1 MKLNKNI
8 LFFYLLL
15 TLFVLMAPFLGSV
28 NISLGNLLDFDSV
41 DFRIFSTLRLPRVL
55 LCFAA
60 GASLALLG
68 VIYQMLFHNNL
79 AEPYVLGVS
88 TASTLGIFLFES
100 GVMRLEGLSK
110 YQPLAGIVTAVLY
123 VILLMRLSKKVLR
136 SPERVILFGMGAN
149 FFLSSVLFLL
159 VSYFQLSVGSN
170 SLRWL
175 FGQVPWLD
183 LSTALFILILSV
195 VVMAYLI
202 HQHRKVDILSLGD
215 GVAKSMGVDPQG
227 TRQNLLFVS
236 SVLLG
241 IIASSIGTVGFVGLV
256 APHAVRLW
264 LKPTQTK
271 YLFIHTLFLGG
282 AFLVFSDAISRSIL
296 PPLEFPVGV
305 ITTFLG
311 GPVFLYLLWKR

>member
-1 MKLNKNI
+1 MKVNKTT
-8 LFFYLLL
+8 FFYLLL
-15 TLFVLMAPFLGSV
+15 TLFVLIAPFLGAV
-28 NISLGNLLDFDSV
+28 KISLVQLFDINSV
-41 DFRIFSTLRLPRVL
+41 DFRIFSTLRLPRIL
-55 LCFAA
+55 LCFSA

-68 VIYQMLFHNNL
+68 VIYQLLFHNSL

-100 GVMRLEGLSK
+100 GMAHVTGFSK
-110 YQPLAGIVTAVLY
+110 YQPLAGILVAVLY
-123 VILLMRLSKKVLR
+123 VVILMRLSKKVLR

-183 LSTALFILILSV
+183 LPTALTVLGLSV
-195 VVMAYLI
+195 LLMFYLI
-202 HQHRKVDILSLGD
+202 RQHRKVDVLSLGD
-215 GVAKSMGVDPQG
+215 GVAKSMGVDPQA
-227 TRQNLLFVS
+227 TRRNLLFVS

-241 IIASSIGTVGFVGLV
+241 MIASSIGTVGFVGLV

-282 AFLVFSDAISRSIL
+282 AFLVFSDAISRSLL
-296 PPLEFPVGV
+296 PPIEFPVGV

>member
-1 MKLNKNI
+1 MKPSKNI
-8 LFFYLLL
+8 FLFYVLIA
-15 TLFVLMAPFLGSV
+15 LFVLVAPFIGSV
-28 NISLGNLLDFDSV
+28 KLSFSELMHLESIDFK
-41 DFRIFSTLRLPRVL
+41 IFSSLRLPRVL
-55 LCFAA
+55 LCFSA

-88 TASTLGIFLFES
+88 TASTLGIFLFENF
-100 GVMRLEGLSK
+100 MMK
-110 YQPLAGIVTAVLY
+110 YAGMSRFQPLAGIFTSMVY
-123 VILLMRLSKKVLR
+123 VVILMRLSKKVLR

-159 VSYFQLSVGSN
+159 VSYFQYSVGSN

-183 LSTALFILILSV
+183 MTTAMSILLISV
-195 VVMAYLI
+195 LLMFSLI
-202 HQHRKVDILSLGD
+202 RKHRQIDILSLGD
-215 GVAKSMGVDPQG
+215 GVAKSMGVDPQN
-227 TRQNLLFVS
+227 TRRNLLFIS

-241 IIASSIGTVGFVGLV
+241 LIASSIGTVGFVGLV

-264 LKPTQTK
+264 LKPNQTK
-271 YLFIHTLFLGG
+271 SLFIHTLFLGG
-282 AFLVFSDAISRSIL
+282 AFLVFSDAVSRSIM
-296 PPLEFPVGV
+296 PPVEFPVGV

>member
-1 MKLNKNI
+1 MKVNKTT
-8 LFFYLLL
+8 FFYLLL
-15 TLFVLMAPFLGSV
+15 TLFVLVAPFLGAV
-28 NISLGNLLDFDSV
+28 KISLVQLFDINSV
-41 DFRIFSTLRLPRVL
+41 DFRIFSTLRLPRIL
-55 LCFAA
+55 LCFSA

-68 VIYQMLFHNNL
+68 VIYQLLFHNSL

-100 GVMRLEGLSK
+100 GMAHVTGFSK
-110 YQPLAGIVTAVLY
+110 YQPLAGILVAVLY
-123 VILLMRLSKKVLR
+123 VVILMRLSKKVLR

-183 LSTALFILILSV
+183 LPTALTVLGLSV
-195 VVMAYLI
+195 LLMFYLI
-202 HQHRKVDILSLGD
+202 RQHRKVDVLSLGD
-215 GVAKSMGVDPQG
+215 GVAKSMGVDPQA
-227 TRQNLLFVS
+227 TRRNLLFVS

-241 IIASSIGTVGFVGLV
+241 MIASSIGTVGFVGLV

-282 AFLVFSDAISRSIL
+282 AFLVFSDAISRSLL
-296 PPLEFPVGV
+296 PPIEFPVGV